1 MHRHNISLTKV
12 DKEVRQTYEWTL
24 ITNVYWLVLTQTL
37 LEDRRLDN
45 ANLNIFR
52 FFMI

>member
-12 DKEVRQTYEWTL
+12 DVEVRQTYEWTL
-24 ITNVYWLVLTQTL
+24 ITNVYWLVITQNL

-45 ANLNIFR
+45 ATLNIFR